1 MFTKFEHQK
10 NSQKRQNKGTF
21 SLQTN
26 LNDND
31 DFIIVRSRDS
41 GKTINVFAEY
51 LQSPN
56 LRIRIGKRYQLRSD

>member
-41 GKTINVFAEY
+41 GKTINVFSEY
-51 LQSPN
+51 L
-56 LRIRIGKRYQLRSD
+56 

>member
-41 GKTINVFAEY
+41 GKTIKRFC
-51 LQSPN
+51 
-56 LRIRIGKRYQLRSD
+56 RISIVTKSAHKNR